1 MKKKLCKWMILW
13 SVMLAAACAGTTVQ
27 AADGKTSIAVSKSTV
42 NIGDTITVTAKASDA
57 AGAKAYATMTLSYD
71 SGILQFVSCSTTY
84 GGGGSSVTAAA
95 DSFTV
100 TLKAVAEGQ
109 SSVSLKASD
118 GVVFDT
124 NEQLDAMAGSSTA
137 VTVNNAAGTGS
148 SGAGNPAA
156 GTGGS
161 AGADSSAG
169 AGNSLG
175 TTGAGTG
182 NTGDTAVKQ
191 SADNSLKSLTI
202 SPGTLSPAFSG
213 SVTKYTASVDHSVTE
228 LAVSAV
234 PVNEKAVV
242 ESVTGNT
249 GLVDG
254 ANEVKI
260 VVRAENG
267 VTAVYTVAVT
277 RAAEQTTVSV
287 ETPESGAEAPQ
298 VITEEPLASVTVNG
312 VSCYI
317 SENFSAE
324 EIPADFSE
332 AAVAYHEKE
341 YRGLQFNKGTVQL
354 LYLTPAEGEQTA
366 GSFYVYDAV
375 ADALYPY
382 VRMSCGDKFIIALT
396 LPAGTAVP
404 EHYAQ
409 TSFASAG
416 GAAVT
421 AWQASAGMDPDFYLF
436 YAMNQDGFGG
446 WYQYDALEGTYQRS
460 GGFVSGEAAPAGEEA
475 ENTDTDIEY
484 LQEKYQNLSEQYKQE
499 KAFARNVIAVAVFIA
514 AVLLVII
521 INLLIH
527 RSARGDM
534 FDGDGDADEDAF
546 DDSFDDADEDAFD
559 DADKDAFDDVFDDA
573 DEDALD
579 GGDYEDEIYADRSAP
594 AAEDVFEKEEAAGR
608 KKPADKDA
616 FGGEEF
622 ADESFPAKTPAKGS
636 RRRSAASEKETDGD
650 IEIIDFNDL

>member
-1 MKKKLCKWMILW
+1 MKKKFCKWMMLW
-13 SVMLAAACAGTTVQ
+13 GVMLGVLCTGTAVQ

-84 GGGGSSVTAAA
+84 GGGGSSVTAAS

-100 TLKAVAEGQ
+100 TLKAIAEGQ

-124 NEQLDAMAGSSTA
+124 NEQLDSMAGSSAA
-137 VTVNNAAGTGS
+137 VTVNNATATGS
-148 SGAGNPAA
+148 SGAGNSAD
-156 GTGGS
+156 GTGS
-161 AGADSSAG
+161 PAG
-169 AGNSLG
+169 AGNSAGADLSAGLG
-175 TTGAGTG
+175 NSAGTAG
-182 NTGDTAVKQ
+182 TVAGDTADTAVKQ

-202 SPGTLSPAFSG
+202 SPGTLSPAFAG
-213 SVTKYTASVDHSVTE
+213 SVTKYTASVEHSVTE

-234 PVNEKAVV
+234 PVNDKAVV

-249 GLVDG
+249 GLAVG

-260 VVRAENG
+260 VVKAENG
-267 VTAVYTVAVT
+267 VTATYTVAVT
-277 RAAEQTTVSV
+277 RAAEQKTVAV

-298 VITEEPLASVTVNG
+298 VITEEPLAAVTVNG

-332 AAVAYHEKE
+332 AAVVWHENE
-341 YRGLQFNKGTVQL
+341 YRGLQFDRGSVQL

-366 GSFYVYDAV
+366 GSFYIYDGV
-375 ADALYPY
+375 ADAFYPY
-382 VRMSCGDKFIIALT
+382 VRMSCGDKFIIAMPV
-396 LPAGTAVP
+396 PAGTVVP
-404 EHYAQ
+404 EDYQQ
-409 TSFASAG
+409 TSFTSAG

-460 GGFVSGEAAPAGEEA
+460 GGFVSGAVNPTGEAA
-475 ENTDTDIEY
+475 ENTDTDMEY
-484 LQEKYQNLSEQYKQE
+484 LQEEYKNLSEQYKQE
-499 KAFARNVIAVAVFIA
+499 KAFARNVIAIVVFIA

-527 RSARGDM
+527 RRESG
-534 FDGDGDADEDAF
+534 DAF
-546 DDSFDDADEDAFD
+546 DDGDYADAFD
-559 DADKDAFDDVFDDA
+559 DEDSDAFDD
-573 DEDALD
+573 
-579 GGDYEDEIYADRSAP
+579 GDYEDEVYADRTLPVNADTFDGG
-594 AAEDVFEKEEAAGR
+594 AA
-608 KKPADKDA
+608 ADKDKDMSA
-616 FGGEEF
+616 GREEF
-622 ADESFPAKTPAKGS
+622 AEETFADRTPAKEA
-636 RRRSAASEKETDGD
+636 RRKSPEPVKEPDGE

>member
-1 MKKKLCKWMILW
+1 
-13 SVMLAAACAGTTVQ
+13 MLFR
-27 AADGKTSIAVSKSTV
+27 STV

-175 TTGAGTG
+175 TTGAGNG
-182 NTGDTAVKQ
+182 NTADTAVKQ

-324 EIPADFSE
+324 EIPAD
-332 AAVAYHEKE
+332 
-341 YRGLQFNKGTVQL
+341 
-354 LYLTPAEGEQTA
+354 
-366 GSFYVYDAV
+366 
-375 ADALYPY
+375 
-382 VRMSCGDKFIIALT
+382 
-396 LPAGTAVP
+396 
-404 EHYAQ
+404 
-409 TSFASAG
+409 
-416 GAAVT
+416 
-421 AWQASAGMDPDFYLF
+421 
-436 YAMNQDGFGG
+436 
-446 WYQYDALEGTYQRS
+446 
-460 GGFVSGEAAPAGEEA
+460 
-475 ENTDTDIEY
+475 
-484 LQEKYQNLSEQYKQE
+484 
-499 KAFARNVIAVAVFIA
+499 
-514 AVLLVII
+514 
-521 INLLIH
+521 
-527 RSARGDM
+527 
-534 FDGDGDADEDAF
+534 
-546 DDSFDDADEDAFD
+546 
-559 DADKDAFDDVFDDA
+559 
-573 DEDALD
+573 
-579 GGDYEDEIYADRSAP
+579 
-594 AAEDVFEKEEAAGR
+594 
-608 KKPADKDA
+608 
-616 FGGEEF
+616 
-622 ADESFPAKTPAKGS
+622 
-636 RRRSAASEKETDGD
+636 
-650 IEIIDFNDL
+650 